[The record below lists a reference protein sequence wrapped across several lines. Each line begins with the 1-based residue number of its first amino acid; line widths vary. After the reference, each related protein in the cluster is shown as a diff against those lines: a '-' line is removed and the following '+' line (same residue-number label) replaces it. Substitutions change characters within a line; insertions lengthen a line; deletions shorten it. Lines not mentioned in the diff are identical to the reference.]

1 MRLAELSERSGV
13 AIATIKYYLRE
24 GLLPP
29 GRRVSATTAD
39 YDEGHLR
46 RLRLV
51 RAMIQV
57 GQVPVADVRKVL
69 GHVDDESLGRTIRL
83 GAALWALPRESE
95 PADGRGE
102 GGGEGGD
109 GGEGEGGDEGGD
121 EATAAARAEVDR
133 LLQDLGWSTA
143 REVGELS
150 PVHRSLVAAVATLMR
165 LGYPWDAAL
174 MAPYA
179 QLMHQVA
186 VRELDFVETH
196 PSEAEQV
203 ETAVAATILFRPVL
217 NALHRL
223 AQEEESARRYGLA

>member
-29 GRRVSATTAD
+29 GHRVSATTAD

-57 GQVPVADVRKVL
+57 GRVPVATVREVL

-83 GAALWALPRESE
+83 GAALWALPREPE
-95 PADGRGE
+95 PADGQDE
-102 GGGEGGD
+102 
-109 GGEGEGGDEGGD
+109 GEGED
-121 EATAAARAEVDR
+121 EAAAAARAEVD
-133 LLQDLGWSTA
+133 LLLRTLGWSTA

-150 PVHRSLVAAVATLMR
+150 PVHRSLVAAVASLMR

-174 MAPYA
+174 LAPYA
-179 QLMHQVA
+179 ELMHQVA
-186 VRELDFVETH
+186 VRDLDFVETH

-223 AQEEESARRYGLA
+223 AQEEESARRYGLL